1 MYFPIGLEVK
11 EGMSTKIEPSRK
23 FVAHDEKSKFLIFRP
38 EIPYGGPR
46 NVKYFFERHKT
57 PLEISFA

>member
-38 EIPYGGPR
+38 PYGGPR

-57 PLEISFA
+57 PLEISLA